1 MRDIILTV
9 LIFALLPVCI
19 WRPWLGVIVWN
30 WFGLMNPHRLTWSYA
45 YDMPFAVLIGGAT
58 LLGIPFA
65 KDRKPI
71 PWNTGLVL
79 VALLVCYFTFTTFY
93 AWAPDVAWAEWIKVV
108 KIILMTFVAT
118 MFIYGKDRIYALMM
132 TIALSIGFYG
142 VKGAVFVAT
151 SGGGERVQG
160 PDGSFMEGNTFIG
173 LAFTMV
179 LPLMIVLARDEKRVW
194 LKNLLY
200 VAVAMT
206 VVSTIF
212 TYSRGAYL
220 GLAAIIPLI
229 FWRSKRKWLAF
240 VILLAAGILTVQLLP
255 EKVYQRAETIE
266 SHEDRSANQRLQSW
280 AVAWNLASDHP
291 LTGGGFNFEYAPK
304 DDAWL
309 SYGSEKYAWAL
320 SHSSAA
326 HSIYFQ
332 VLGQHGFVAFAMYIA
347 LLIGTL
353 LSLQRLRSRAR
364 KLPGM
369 EWVGNYATG
378 LQIGMVGYM
387 VSGAFLSSAYFDLA
401 YLFYALTAICWREV
415 RAPTAVAVGAS
426 ASTRRSNR
434 SAASP
439 AAPVAGGTVALRSPD
454 RTAG

>member
-1 MRDIILTV
+1 MRDIVLTV

-45 YDMPFAVLIGGAT
+45 YDMPFALLIGGAT

-79 VALLVCYFTFTTFY
+79 VALLVGYFTFTTFY
-93 AWAPDVAWAEWIKVV
+93 AWAPDIAWAEWIKVV
-108 KIILMTFVAT
+108 KIVLMTFVAT

-142 VKGAVFVAT
+142 VKGAVFVVT

-179 LPLMIVLARDEKRVW
+179 LPLLIVLARDEKRVW

-200 VAVAMT
+200 IAAAMT

-240 VILLAAGILTVQLLP
+240 AILLAAGFATVQLLP

-266 SHEDRSANQRLQSW
+266 THEDRSANQRLQSW

-332 VLGQHGFVAFAMYIA
+332 VLGQHGFVAFAMYVA

-353 LSLQRLRSRAR
+353 VSLQRLRSESR

-369 EWVGNYATG
+369 DWLGNYATG

-401 YLFYALTAICWREV
+401 YLFYALTAICWREL
-415 RAPTAVAVGAS
+415 REPTAVAVSAS
-426 ASTRRSNR
+426 AGAHRSGR

-439 AAPVAGGTVALRSPD
+439 AAPVAGGSVALHSPD